1 MTRASIRKGR
11 GWFLLVLPHLAATLL
26 ILAVV
31 QVRFLAN
38 SLHADLDLG
47 RLGGAYT
54 LANFAKV
61 FEEPVYTDSLR
72 LTLGLSAAAVAI
84 SLIVS
89 YPVAYVLARMSPK
102 AALPIMTAIL
112 GSSFVSLAIKILG
125 MVIIFAEDGPINRF
139 LRWAHLSD
147 HGLQII
153 GTVPGVMFGYLHLS
167 IAFMVIML
175 YAVIHTIPARLEEAS
190 LIHGASPLKTFA
202 RVVLPLSL
210 PGVVNAGLTQFNLL
224 SGVFVTASILGG
236 GRVLTIPV
244 FIQRSL
250 TLFNDYGMAAALSAV
265 LLVLVASVN
274 LIAGWSARGLAAGE
288 A

>member
-1 MTRASIRKGR
+1 MAGR
-11 GWFLLVLPHLAATLL
+11 WFLLVVPHLAVTAL

-31 QVRFLAN
+31 QLRFLRD

-54 LANFAKV
+54 LSNFIRI
-61 FEEPVYTDSLR
+61 FSEPVYLDSLR
-72 LTLGLSAAAVAI
+72 LTLSLSAAAVAI
-84 SLIVS
+84 ALIVS
-89 YPVAYVLARMSPK
+89 YPVAYVLTRMSPK
-102 AALPIMTAIL
+102 AALPVMTAIV

-125 MVIIFAEDGPINRF
+125 MVIIFAQDGPINRL
-139 LRWAHLSD
+139 LRWTRLST
-147 HGLQII
+147 HGIQII

-175 YAVIHTIPARLEEAS
+175 YAVIHTIPVRLEEAA
-190 LIHGASPLKTFA
+190 LVHGESPFGTFL

-210 PGVVNAGLTQFNLL
+210 PGVINAGLTQFNLL

-250 TLFNDYGMAAALSAV
+250 TLFNDYGMSAALSAV
-265 LLVLVASVN
+265 LLVLVVAVN
-274 LIAGWSARGLAAGE
+274 LLAGWSARGLATGDA
-288 A
+288 